1 METFKLGEIVRIKKE
16 YQDTIDDGKYIVY
29 ENNGDRLFIQT
40 IDEKILKT
48 LSIVPI
54 ELVKSYMIEKIK

>member
-1 METFKLGEIVRIKKE
+1 METFKVGEIVCIKKE
-16 YQDTIDDGKYIVY
+16 YQDTQDDGKYIVY

-54 ELVKSYMIEKIK
+54 ELVKSYMIEKVK